1 MKVPP
6 AIVFTLAREFLGLTQ
21 EDVEGHSKI
30 SRSSI
35 QRIERGKYRLLDTVI
50 RLQEFYEGRGIVFL
64 PPVDG
69 RGWGLVNNNLVTLEV
84 KLDRDQS
91 VDIRNS

>member
-21 EDVEGHSKI
+21 QDVEVHSRI

-35 QRIERGKYRLLDTVI
+35 QRIEQGRHRLLDTVI
-50 RLQEFYEGRGIVFL
+50 RLQEFYEERGIVFL
-64 PPVDG
+64 QPADG
-69 RGWGLVNNNLVTLEV
+69 RGWGVVNNNLITLEV
-84 KLDRDQS
+84 QLDRHPSADGRIS
-91 VDIRNS
+91 